1 MKKHCIAMLLAGG
14 QGSRLYALTAKVA
27 KPSLPFGGKYRII
40 DFPLSNCANSG
51 IDTVGVLTQYQ
62 PLLLNRYIGSGQAW
76 DLDSIDGGVYI
87 LPPYQSAGERG
98 SWFSGTANAIYQNM
112 DFIEMYDPDCVLIL
126 SGDHVYKMDYD
137 KMLRAHEQ
145 AGAACTISVIQ
156 VSMDEASRFGIM
168 NVGPDGFIEEFEE
181 KPAHPKSDLASMGIY
196 IFDWKVL
203 RRYLIED
210 EADPNSDKDFGKNII
225 PKMLAAGEKL
235 LPYRFEG
242 YWRDVGTI
250 VSLWDANMDMLSPTL
265 INLYDPKWPIR
276 AKSPIRPPHSIGRQ
290 AEVVHSIIT
299 EGCTIEGH
307 VENSVLSNSVTVG
320 AGVAAMEIYIINK
333 DVLLSILDFCA
344 QENRFHFHRDGL
356 FEYLGR
362 GGTMDV
368 FLHTGYA
375 VRVDAVADYFA
386 ASMDMLDPDARA
398 SLFPADRPVRT
409 KERADVSTYYGEHAH
424 VENCLVADGCF
435 IEGTVTDCI
444 LFRGVRV
451 ARGAHLSRCIVM
463 QDTCIAA
470 DAILQ
475 YAIADKN
482 VRIGPAVTLTGCE
495 ALPIVI
501 PKGSEL

>member
-168 NVGPDGFIEEFEE
+168 NVGPDGFINEFEE

-290 AEVVHSIIT
+290 AEVVHSIISPT
-299 EGCTIEGH
+299 P
-307 VENSVLSNSVTVG
+307 S
-320 AGVAAMEIYIINK
+320 
-333 DVLLSILDFCA
+333 
-344 QENRFHFHRDGL
+344 
-356 FEYLGR
+356 
-362 GGTMDV
+362 
-368 FLHTGYA
+368 
-375 VRVDAVADYFA
+375 
-386 ASMDMLDPDARA
+386 PWARA
-398 SLFPADRPVRT
+398 RACSTASCTPASSWSRAPWWNTPFSVRARSSARARTSVRSRTGRTTGASPRSARMWRCPPGRRSRP
-409 KERADVSTYYGEHAH
+409 
-424 VENCLVADGCF
+424 
-435 IEGTVTDCI
+435 
-444 LFRGVRV
+444 
-451 ARGAHLSRCIVM
+451 
-463 QDTCIAA
+463 
-470 DAILQ
+470 
-475 YAIADKN
+475 
-482 VRIGPAVTLTGCE
+482 GP
-495 ALPIVI
+495 
-501 PKGSEL
+501 

>member
-1 MKKHCIAMLLAGG
+1 MVLLPVRLQFALYQLAQLLLPVLHGKRQNHVKNDVCMPAAAHHAKIVDRKLGIDPLENFHHACMNPRQLLVVGDNRVVMNDQLHTEFLSHLPLQLVNSLVRVENILVVIHLHMRACKTPAGSVVVNHEIMDAENLVLREQQICNLPDQMFIRRHAEQRVDGVFRNADAGPQNKKCHAKPGPAVNSGARQLSDHAGYQHRAG
-14 QGSRLYALTAKVA
+14 RNHVVAAICRGGAVTGEHHRYLTAAHGRVTK
-27 KPSLPFGGKYRII
+27 LI
-40 DFPLSNCANSG
+40 
-51 IDTVGVLTQYQ
+51 T
-62 PLLLNRYIGSGQAW
+62 
-76 DLDSIDGGVYI
+76 
-87 LPPYQSAGERG
+87 SA
-98 SWFSGTANAIYQNM
+98 SA
-112 DFIEMYDPDCVLIL
+112 
-126 SGDHVYKMDYD
+126 
-137 KMLRAHEQ
+137 
-145 AGAACTISVIQ
+145 
-156 VSMDEASRFGIM
+156 
-168 NVGPDGFIEEFEE
+168 
-181 KPAHPKSDLASMGIY
+181 
-196 IFDWKVL
+196 
-203 RRYLIED
+203 
-210 EADPNSDKDFGKNII
+210 
-225 PKMLAAGEKL
+225 
-235 LPYRFEG
+235 
-242 YWRDVGTI
+242 
-250 VSLWDANMDMLSPTL
+250 
-265 INLYDPKWPIR
+265 
-276 AKSPIRPPHSIGRQ
+276 
-290 AEVVHSIIT
+290 
-299 EGCTIEGH
+299 
-307 VENSVLSNSVTVG
+307 G
-320 AGVAAMEIYIINK
+320 AGVAAMEIYIVNK

>member
-1 MKKHCIAMLLAGG
+1 MSKVHGIVYAYH
-14 QGSRLYALTAKVA
+14 SSPRLGDLTRYRTNA
-27 KPSLPFGGKYRII
+27 SLPFCGRYRLI
-40 DFPLSNCANSG
+40 DFALSSLSNAGVHS
-51 IDTVGVLTQYQ
+51 VGVIMQRDYQ
-62 PLLLNRYIGSGQAW
+62 SLLDHLGSGKAW
-76 DLDSIDGGVYI
+76 DLSRRSGGLHL
-87 LPPYQSAGERG
+87 LPPFGVNTRG
-98 SWFSGTANAIYQNM
+98 DYTGTAEALNAVISYVRN
-112 DFIEMYDPDCVLIL
+112 IPESEIVL
-126 SGDHVYKMDYD
+126 M
-137 KMLRAHEQ
+137 
-145 AGAACTISVIQ
+145 
-156 VSMDEASRFGIM
+156 
-168 NVGPDGFIEEFEE
+168 
-181 KPAHPKSDLASMGIY
+181 PADIVCNLDLAAAIAQHDASGCGITA
-196 IFDWKVL
+196 ICRGGAVTGEHH
-203 RRYLIED
+203 RYLTD
-210 EADPNSDKDFGKNII
+210 AHGRVT
-225 PKMLAAGEKL
+225 KL
-235 LPYRFEG
+235 
-242 YWRDVGTI
+242 
-250 VSLWDANMDMLSPTL
+250 
-265 INLYDPKWPIR
+265 
-276 AKSPIRPPHSIGRQ
+276 
-290 AEVVHSIIT
+290 IT
-299 EGCTIEGH
+299 
-307 VENSVLSNSVTVG
+307 SASAG
-320 AGVAAMEIYIINK
+320 AGVAAMEIYIVNK

-424 VENCLVADGCF
+424 VENCLVA
-435 IEGTVTDCI
+435 TVTDCI